1 MSDENYIRAASGRDD
16 AARDDWAVDEA
27 SASRSIPMV
36 DKQLD
41 SRDLFA
47 SGRLVTITHGEH
59 RYQLRL
65 TAQNKL
71 ILTK

>member
-1 MSDENYIRAASGRDD
+1 MSRYEHRISHLNGGEAGEGWTFRPAADTCRA
-16 AARDDWAVDEA
+16 
-27 SASRSIPMV
+27 IPMV
-36 DKQLD
+36 RAQLD

-47 SGRLVTITHGEH
+47 AGRLVTITHGEQT
-59 RYQLRL
+59 YQLRL

>member
-1 MSDENYIRAASGRDD
+1 MTDRAYNDGGMVEELKADGWSG
-16 AARDDWAVDEA
+16 EA
-27 SASRSIPMV
+27 NCAPRSIRMV
-36 DKQLD
+36 DDQLD
-41 SRDLFA
+41 SREIFA
-47 SGRLVTITHGEH
+47 AGRLVTIAHGEH

>member
-1 MSDENYIRAASGRDD
+1 MTDRAYDHGGLEEALKT
-16 AARDDWAVDEA
+16 DDWSVEA
-27 SASRSIPMV
+27 GCSPRSIRMV
-36 DKQLD
+36 DDQLD
-41 SRDLFA
+41 SREIFA
-47 SGRLVTITHGEH
+47 AGRLVTIAHGEH

>member
-1 MSDENYIRAASGRDD
+1 MSRHEHRGAQLRGAEVGEDWTFRPAD
-16 AARDDWAVDEA
+16 AAC
-27 SASRSIPMV
+27 RSIPMMAA
-36 DKQLD
+36 QLD

-47 SGRLVTITHGEH
+47 AGRLVTITHGEH
-59 RYQLRL
+59 TYQLRL

>member
-1 MSDENYIRAASGRDD
+1 MTEENYIRAASGRDQ
-16 AARDDWAVDEA
+16 AGRDDWATDEA
-27 SASRSIPMV
+27 STTRSIPMV

>member
-1 MSDENYIRAASGRDD
+1 MSDCASYPN
-16 AARDDWAVDEA
+16 AEIEPAQWTSEVAPPP
-27 SASRSIPMV
+27 RSIRM
-36 DKQLD
+36 QGGEID
-41 SRDLFA
+41 SREIFA
-47 SGRLVTITHGEH
+47 AGRLVTITHGEH

>member
-1 MSDENYIRAASGRDD
+1 MTKQEYLRTAWSEAQPVGERWGEGALAAGRA
-16 AARDDWAVDEA
+16 
-27 SASRSIPMV
+27 IPMV
-36 DKQLD
+36 DAQLD

-47 SGRLVTITHGEH
+47 AGRLITIAHGDQT
-59 RYQLRL
+59 YQLRL